1 MAAIKMQV
9 WGKMIFACLPG
20 IQLIIQG
27 CGEQLSLL
35 KCEDDYSFQLFP
47 ETLSSPAHDYL
58 LTFPFHPRRFRPGR
72 GFNSFSNIGITL
84 RSLFPWFLKNHIIH
98 MWQRSG
104 RHMRPTPALLAGGL
118 DHQMEGR
125 SPPEHQ
131 CKCEGVTRPGRGRF
145 RMMLP
150 QWNLPTQMYD
160 GGGKALAVGISR
172 CEGDTCWRKGTPL
185 NRE

>member
-1 MAAIKMQV
+1 MNNKFIVQNMGISTCYHASKPWTAWCGVRWSGERRTPESLQNAMGWEVERIFGYVHTHLSPSAINHTQLMAAIKMQV
-9 WGKMIFACLPG
+9 WGKIIFACLPG

-84 RSLFPWFLKNHIIH
+84 RSLFPWFLKITSFI
-98 MWQRSG
+98 
-104 RHMRPTPALLAGGL
+104 
-118 DHQMEGR
+118 
-125 SPPEHQ
+125 
-131 CKCEGVTRPGRGRF
+131 CGRG
-145 RMMLP
+145 
-150 QWNLPTQMYD
+150 Q
-160 GGGKALAVGISR
+160 
-172 CEGDTCWRKGTPL
+172 EGTGDQRL
-185 NRE
+185 LY